1 MMSCYRMYVYDVWG
15 NARDGYEVNE
25 LFRTETVIDLETDV
39 NDELIRKL
47 KKEGLIKKRACKS
60 DIEFEGDDEVLYV
73 IYKGKPAFELELE

>member
-1 MMSCYRMYVYDVWG
+1 MSCYRMYVYDVWG